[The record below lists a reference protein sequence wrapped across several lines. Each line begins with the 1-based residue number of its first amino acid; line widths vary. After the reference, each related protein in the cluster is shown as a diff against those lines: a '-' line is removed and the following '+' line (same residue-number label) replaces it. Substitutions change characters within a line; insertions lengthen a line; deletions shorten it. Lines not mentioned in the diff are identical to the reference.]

1 MSNPM
6 ENLMKKSL
14 LAAGLAVAVMSG
26 EVMAQ
31 AKPETLV
38 KQRQAAM
45 TLQGKYFGPMV
56 GMAQGKIPYDAKIVQ
71 RNAGFLDNLSRM
83 PWDGFDAST
92 KDVKSA
98 ALPAVWSESAKWSEA
113 ADRFQSEASKL
124 YAISR
129 SGDEAAV
136 KAQIGAVGK
145 TCGGCHESFRQKQ

>member
-1 MSNPM
+1 M
-6 ENLMKKSL
+6 EKLMKKSL
-14 LAAGLAVAVMSG
+14 LAAGLAVAILSG
-26 EVMAQ
+26 EALAQ
-31 AKPETLV
+31 AKPEQLV

-83 PWDGFDAST
+83 PWDGFAEST

-98 ALPAVWSESAKWSEA
+98 ALPAIWSDSAKWSEA
-113 ADRFQSEASKL
+113 ADRLQNEASKL
-124 YAISR
+124 YAVSR

-145 TCGGCHESFRQKQ
+145 ACGGCHESFRQKQ

>member
-1 MSNPM
+1 
-6 ENLMKKSL
+6 MKKSL

-26 EVMAQ
+26 EALAQ
-31 AKPETLV
+31 AKPEVLV

-45 TLQGKYFGPMV
+45 TLQGKYFGPMA
-56 GMAQGKIPYDAKIVQ
+56 GMAQGRIPYDAKIVQ

-92 KDVKSA
+92 KDAKSA
-98 ALPAVWSESAKWSEA
+98 ALPAIWAESGKWGEA
-113 ADRFQSEASKL
+113 ADRLQSETSKL
-124 YAISR
+124 YAVSR

-145 TCGGCHESFRQKQ
+145 ACGGCHESFRQKQ

>member
-1 MSNPM
+1 M
-6 ENLMKKSL
+6 ENVMKKSL

-26 EVMAQ
+26 EALAQ
-31 AKPETLV
+31 AKPEVLV

-45 TLQGKYFGPMV
+45 TLQGKYFGPMA
-56 GMAQGKIPYDAKIVQ
+56 GMMQGRVPYDAKIVQ

-98 ALPAVWSESAKWSEA
+98 ALPAIWADSAQWSEA

>member
-1 MSNPM
+1 M
-6 ENLMKKSL
+6 ENVMKKSL

-26 EVMAQ
+26 EALAQ
-31 AKPETLV
+31 AKPEVLV

-45 TLQGKYFGPMV
+45 TLQGKYFGPMA
-56 GMAQGKIPYDAKIVQ
+56 GMMQGRVPYDAKIVQ

-98 ALPAVWSESAKWSEA
+98 ALPAIWADSAKWSEA

-145 TCGGCHESFRQKQ
+145 TCGGCHESYRQKQ